1 VIRYPEDED
10 ILDAVG
16 QLGLKSRPILVM
28 RDLARLV
35 ELLQLSRRGS
45 LDRLAVAGG
54 MAMRCY
60 GSTRFTM
67 ADLDTSAVIT
77 PVDREDLEDALNYE
91 DDSIVI
97 KVGTRK
103 WWEEKK
109 KLFTAAPIDF
119 RFLRSR
125 IQVADQDRRFSLTVS
140 ERGLLLHAVELE
152 LRNIY
157 QFDLGLDGRRI
168 PVMDKVE
175 ICAEKTLGAAVFGI
189 AKHYADVAYLSLHYT
204 EELQK
209 RREELRS
216 VLAAKLKVGKK
227 LFPAEYAS
235 YPEVGS
241 LRTPLIKPDQRHPKM
256 ASDWEATVRF
266 LGGESISYEHAV
278 EIVNA
283 IYVPLLFSREV

>member
-1 VIRYPEDED
+1 MIQYPEDED

-35 ELLQLSRRGS
+35 ELLQLSRRGF

-109 KLFTAAPIDF
+109 RLFTAAPIDF

-125 IQVADQDRRFSLTVS
+125 IQVEDQDRRFSLTVS
-140 ERGLLLHAVELE
+140 ERGLLLQAVELE

-189 AKHYADVAYLSLHYT
+189 AKHYADVAYLALHYT

-216 VLAAKLKVGKK
+216 VLADKLKAGKK

-235 YPEVGS
+235 FPEVAS
-241 LRTPLIKPDQRHPKM
+241 LRTPLMKPDQRHPKM
-256 ASDWEATVRF
+256 ANDWEATVRF
-266 LGGESISYEHAV
+266 LGGEPITFENAV
-278 EIVNA
+278 QIINE